1 MLTETFLEGNFTI
14 SVKIVNTHTPKPRDS
29 ISRNIV

>member
-1 MLTETFLEGNFTI
+1 MLTETSLEGNLTI
-14 SVKIVNTHTPKPRDS
+14 SVKIVNAHIPKPRDS